1 MVMFILTFIILLYVF
16 IELIFFFILRYLL
29 LEIPWIISNKDEY
42 PDFKIKKKFKTFL
55 KKLLILI

>member
-42 PDFKIKKKFKTFL
+42 PDFKN
-55 KKLLILI
+55 